1 LILKNGERV
10 NSLKEKKKGV
20 IILDKTP
27 FYGEKGGQVGD
38 KGIIKSDKFEI
49 EIYDTKS
56 PVENL
61 IIHYGKVIKGEVY
74 LMIFLC
80 NSW

>member
-10 NSLKEKKKGV
+10 NSLKEKEEGV

-49 EIYDTKS
+49 EI
-56 PVENL
+56 
-61 IIHYGKVIKGEVY
+61 
-74 LMIFLC
+74 
-80 NSW
+80 